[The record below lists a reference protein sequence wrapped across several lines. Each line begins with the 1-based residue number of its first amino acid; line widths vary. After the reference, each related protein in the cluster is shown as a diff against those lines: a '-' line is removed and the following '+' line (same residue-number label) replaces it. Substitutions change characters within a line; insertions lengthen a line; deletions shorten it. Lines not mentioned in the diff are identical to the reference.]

1 MFEVDEIEG
10 IIIVMKRDE
19 MGDLEVVEVIE

>member
-10 IIIVMKRDE
+10 IIIVMKIDE
-19 MGDLEVVEVIE
+19 MGDLEVVEVIG